1 MRQRRRA
8 RMGILCLL
16 ALSVLCLTLPASA
29 QFGLPN
35 PLKRDKG
42 DKDEERAKKEEQRR
56 EKEAKKYAT
65 LTEFA
70 QEQYASEPDFH
81 DLVDQTYQDLQGDH
95 ALQAFDINTSDTV
108 QIVVKE
114 GDIIK
119 IRRAL
124 YDNPRIQDYVN
135 RVGQAL
141 VPADSERLYAFKV
154 IQSPVPMAYTLST
167 GTIYISTG
175 LIALTDNEAQ
185 LAYVL
190 SHELAHVYKD
200 HWKLKVMNAL
210 AEQEYNRKQEKKRA
224 LYGALIGG
232 VAGAVVGGAM
242 KSGEAAVALGAVG
255 AITGAA
261 LGAALA
267 KRMDVDWDYTQEN
280 EADDFALKNT
290 LDHNYD
296 VQEVPKLYLA
306 VTQAAAVDQR
316 IGLGFLGNKKRVKE
330 RTEYAKKVLETQLKA
345 DYEKKLQAAQ
355 LVGTSPDYQLMVA
368 ELKRD
373 NGIMALYF
381 DMFGMAKKNLA
392 QAVSLRTD
400 DARARYYYGKVLKL
414 VARTDAERETARNE
428 LVNAIKLDE
437 VRHFLPEAQLQRAL
451 MAMDSPDSAKQ
462 AEAIQA
468 LKDYVL
474 TFQDRRVQDWKY
486 GASLPANMEILYDY
500 LRLLGDQRWK
510 PPFPEVGGSFAGP
523 SIIMTGGA
531 GGGVGTA
538 PGASDAFSSST
549 KPPGASLKKA
559 VGTAAQ
565 VGASTTGTGR
575 ALTTAV
581 KSTQKKQ

>member
-1 MRQRRRA
+1 MRQRRLA
-8 RMGILCLL
+8 RLGIFCLL
-16 ALSVLCLTLPASA
+16 AVSVFCFALPASA
-29 QFGLPN
+29 QLGIPN

-42 DKDEERAKKEEQRR
+42 DKEEERAKKEEQRR

-70 QEQYASEPDFH
+70 QDQYASDPDFH
-81 DLVDQTYQDLQGDH
+81 DLVDQTYQDLQSDH
-95 ALQAFDINTSDTV
+95 ALQAFDINTSDTA
-108 QIVVKE
+108 QLVVKE

-185 LAYVL
+185 LAYIM

-210 AEQEYNRKQEKKRA
+210 AEQEYNRKQERKRG

-232 VAGAVVGGAM
+232 VAGVAVGGAT
-242 KSGEAAVALGAVG
+242 KGAEGALTIGALGAL
-255 AITGAA
+255 TGAM

-267 KRMDVDWDYTQEN
+267 KRMDVDWDFAQEN

-290 LDHNYD
+290 LDRNYD
-296 VQEVPKLYLA
+296 VQEVPKLYVA
-306 VTQAAAVDQR
+306 VSQAAAVDQR

-355 LVGTSPDYQLMVA
+355 LVGTSPDYQLMMA

-392 QAVSLRTD
+392 QAVGLRTD

-414 VARTDAERETARNE
+414 VARTDAERETARTE

-451 MAMDSPDSAKQ
+451 IAMDSPDSAKQ
-462 AEAIQA
+462 AEAIAA
-468 LKDYVL
+468 LKDYIL
-474 TFQDRRVQDWKY
+474 TYQDRRVQDWKY
-486 GASLPANMEILYDY
+486 GASLPPNMEILYDY

-510 PPFPEVGGSFAGP
+510 PPFPEVSL
-523 SIIMTGGA
+523 GA
-531 GGGVGTA
+531 GGGSILLTGGGGGKPA
-538 PGASDAFSSST
+538 PGASDAFSSSA
-549 KPPGASLKKA
+549 KAAGPSLKKA
-559 VGTAAQ
+559 VGTVVE
-565 VGASTTGTGR
+565 VGASTATGTGR
-575 ALTTAV
+575 ALTTAI
-581 KSTQKKQ
+581 KSTQKKQQ

>member
-1 MRQRRRA
+1 VTQRRWMRL
-8 RMGILCLL
+8 GILSLL
-16 ALSVLCLTLPASA
+16 ALSVPCFTLPASA
-29 QFGLPN
+29 QLGIPN

-42 DKDEERAKKEEQRR
+42 DKEEERMKKEEQRR

-70 QEQYASEPDFH
+70 EDQYASDPDFR
-81 DLVDQTYQDLQGDH
+81 DVVDQTYQDLQGDH
-95 ALQAFDINTSDTV
+95 ALQAFDINTSDTA
-108 QIVVKE
+108 QLVVKE

-135 RVGQAL
+135 RIGQAL
-141 VPADSERLYAFKV
+141 VPTDSERLYAFKV

-185 LAYVL
+185 LAYIL

-200 HWKLKVMNAL
+200 HWKVKVMNAL

-224 LYGALIGG
+224 FYGALIGG
-232 VAGAVVGGAM
+232 VAGAVVGGAT
-242 KSGEAAVALGAVG
+242 KGAQGAVAIGAFG

-267 KRMDVDWDYTQEN
+267 KRMDVDWDFAQEN

-290 LDHNYD
+290 LDRNYD
-296 VQEVPKLYLA
+296 VQEVPKLYVA
-306 VTQAAAVDQR
+306 VSQAAAVDQR

-330 RTEYAKKVLETQLKA
+330 RTEYAKKVLETQLKP

-355 LVGTSPDYQLMVA
+355 LVGTSPDYQLMMA

-414 VARTDAERETARNE
+414 VARTDAEREMARTE

-451 MAMDSPDSAKQ
+451 MSMDSPDSAKQ

-468 LKDYVL
+468 LKDYIL
-474 TFQDRRVQDWKY
+474 TYQERQVRDWKY

-510 PPFPEVGGSFAGP
+510 PPFPEVSVGSGGGSVLV
-523 SIIMTGGA
+523 TGG
-531 GGGVGTA
+531 GGGGTGPVVGD
-538 PGASDAFSSST
+538 SFSSSA
-549 KPPGASLKKA
+549 KAPGASLKEA
-559 VGTAAQ
+559 IGTAAQ

-575 ALTTAV
+575 ALTTAI